1 MLYGYEG
8 DSGLWLAGG
17 KQKQWGV
24 YQTGTYSTVVKITLP
39 ISMKNA
45 NYAVSATVLNGGS
58 HYNDIVSVGSRTTT
72 GFRLIGGFN
81 GDSQI
86 VQTAG
91 IIVAGTQ

>member
-1 MLYGYEG
+1 
-8 DSGLWLAGG
+8 
-17 KQKQWGV
+17 
-24 YQTGTYSTVVKITLP
+24 
-39 ISMKNA
+39 MKNA
-45 NYAVSATVLNGGS
+45 NYAVAATVLNGGS

-91 IIVAGTQ
+91 IIVAGT